1 MTTSPETE
9 VGPPP
14 EIDEDPT
21 TINIIAP
28 DQGPNDAIDST
39 SAEATA
45 LSVARDLINAGIPV
59 FVAKPALDKD
69 GNWNPKG
76 GHNGCGYWLPKEWQK
91 TEPDLHKLDDYRPG
105 KALGMV
111 CGHKV
116 DGLDFD
122 PRNGGDESRTALDVE
137 GTMPRVYGR
146 AATPSGGTHELVA
159 PLGVHSLDN
168 KVLPGLDVKS
178 GAADGK
184 GRGFLFIAPTKKRSK
199 VDGTIG
205 QYRWTEPP
213 DLSAL
218 AAEGPQD
225 RSGEKLAELIN
236 EKRAKGK
243 PSTNGQAKTPYQFD
257 GDVNEIIAGCLTDGE
272 PSAKVKTR
280 LAEAVLACYGQ
291 KRHDDTR
298 DHALALLRYGK
309 QGEPGVNKALTA
321 LQEVFTAALC
331 DDRPGGEAE
340 AEKEYLNFFKEVRR
354 ACWVSLTLAPMAV
367 VAATVV
373 ITAKSSGSHWM
384 TSRMRPRNGGGP
396 TTDMA
401 GCKSPH

>member
-1 MTTSPETE
+1 VPAAAARRPRVAPMTTSPETE

-159 PLGVHSLDN
+159 P
-168 KVLPGLDVKS
+168 
-178 GAADGK
+178 
-184 GRGFLFIAPTKKRSK
+184 RGFIH
-199 VDGTIG
+199 
-205 QYRWTEPP
+205 
-213 DLSAL
+213 
-218 AAEGPQD
+218 
-225 RSGEKLAELIN
+225 
-236 EKRAKGK
+236 
-243 PSTNGQAKTPYQFD
+243 ST
-257 GDVNEIIAGCLTDGE
+257 
-272 PSAKVKTR
+272 TR
-280 LAEAVLACYGQ
+280 FS
-291 KRHDDTR
+291 
-298 DHALALLRYGK
+298 
-309 QGEPGVNKALTA
+309 P
-321 LQEVFTAALC
+321 
-331 DDRPGGEAE
+331 
-340 AEKEYLNFFKEVRR
+340 
-354 ACWVSLTLAPMAV
+354 VSM
-367 VAATVV
+367 
-373 ITAKSSGSHWM
+373 
-384 TSRMRPRNGGGP
+384 
-396 TTDMA
+396 
-401 GCKSPH
+401 